1 MIPKTSRRSTLP
13 MVSQIGAGAQERWF
27 SLSHPGSETA
37 TGVPPWGDVIRQDE
51 WNNYKVGFPLGDLL
65 QVN

>member
-1 MIPKTSRRSTLP
+1 